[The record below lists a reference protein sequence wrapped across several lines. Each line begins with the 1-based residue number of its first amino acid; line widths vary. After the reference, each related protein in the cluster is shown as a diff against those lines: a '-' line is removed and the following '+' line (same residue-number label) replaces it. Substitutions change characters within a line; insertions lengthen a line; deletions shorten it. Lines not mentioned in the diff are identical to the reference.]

1 MKTSDFFSY
10 GKSQKLAESLQK
22 TLGRKVD
29 LKSLETVQLEDA
41 RNKLRTQVHQFRSKS
56 GFNETV
62 ENRAYLE
69 AKMLLDSI
77 NAELEERY
85 NESHIVDDQDADDT
99 HPTES
104 KQMKKQ
110 KNISESSVQQA
121 SAIVTAKNMVDRI
134 DRWIEELSGMEN
146 ETLLQLGDA
155 IRDEI
160 GQNEAKKF
168 ISGVAPQM
176 QETLEVLKK
185 VREVTASSVRGLA
198 GEEQGEMLGADEV
211 DSDDEVDMDVDMDSE
226 IKIDD
231 ELEKLGDDDFAA
243 ADAAAGGL
251 ETAGRAQRESV
262 EYSSRLMKIL
272 AG

>member
-22 TLGRKVD
+22 IVGRKVD

-41 RNKLRTQVHQFRSKS
+41 RNKLRTQVHQFRSTS

-85 NESHIVDDQDADDT
+85 NESHVVDEHNTEDT
-99 HPTES
+99 HTTES

-185 VREVTASSVRGLA
+185 VREVTANSVRGLA
-198 GEEQGEMLGADEV
+198 GEETGEMLGDEEVELDDIDVDADDTIDLEL
-211 DSDDEVDMDVDMDSE
+211 DDEVES
-226 IKIDD
+226 
-231 ELEKLGDDDFAA
+231 DDFEA

-251 ETAGRAQRESV
+251 ETAGRAQRESIDH
-262 EYSSRLMKIL
+262 SARLLKIL